1 MRKDIPMA
9 TEKPIASAQWAVPS
23 ETPTPQQL
31 QGTAHRSHATA
42 VGWLLVGLAFVTLM
56 VFVLSLTIGS
66 VLIPTEEIMAVLLGG
81 SASKSSW
88 TTIVLKFRL
97 PKALTAM
104 LAGAALSVSG
114 LQMQTLFRNPLAGP
128 FVLGIS
134 SGASLGVA
142 LIILL
147 AGAAVSMGGSTTLLA
162 GVSLAG
168 DTSLALSAIF
178 GSGLVLFLVLFVAR
192 KVQSGMTLLI
202 LGLMFG
208 YATGALVSVLLYF
221 SIDDRIQAYI
231 SWTFGSFGGVT
242 WRQLQVMAPAILLGL
257 VGGHLL
263 MKPLNA
269 LLLGETYARSLGLNV
284 HHARLGIIGSSAVL
298 AGVVTAFC
306 GPIGFLGIAVPHLCR
321 SLFHTSDHRLLLP
334 AVSLMGAT
342 LALGADIIAGL
353 PGSQLTLPL
362 NAVTA
367 LLGAPVVIWVIL
379 RQRNLREAFA
389 G

>member
-1 MRKDIPMA
+1 MNRGKISLETSEIGARSSLTRGFGLAPGLLLA
-9 TEKPIASAQWAVPS
+9 GLALIALAVFLLS
-23 ETPTPQQL
+23 L
-31 QGTAHRSHATA
+31 A
-42 VGWLLVGLAFVTLM
+42 VG
-56 VFVLSLTIGS
+56 S
-66 VLIPTEEIMAVLLGG
+66 VRIPIDEIVAVLLGG
-81 SASKSSW
+81 DASKPAW
-88 TTIVLKFRL
+88 AIIVLKFRL

-142 LIILL
+142 LT
-147 AGAAVSMGGSTTLLA
+147 VLLA
-162 GVSLAG
+162 GVAVGLGGSTSLLAGISLAG
-168 DTSLALSAIF
+168 DTSLALSAIA
-178 GSGLVLFLVLFVAR
+178 GSGLVLLLVMSVAR
-192 KVQSGMTLLI
+192 KVQSGMTILI

-208 YATGALVSVLLYF
+208 YTTSALVSVLIYF
-221 SIDDRIQAYI
+221 SVAERIQAYI

-242 WRQLQVMAPAILLGL
+242 WRQLQVMAPAIVLGL
-257 VGGHLL
+257 AGGHLL

-269 LLLGETYARSLGLNV
+269 LLLGETYALSLGLNV
-284 HHARLGIIGSSAVL
+284 GRVRLGVIGSSAVL

-321 SLFHTSDHRLLLP
+321 SLLHTSDHRLLLP
-334 AVSLMGAT
+334 AVSFMGAT
-342 LALGADIIAGL
+342 LALCADIVAGL

>member
-1 MRKDIPMA
+1 MSRDNVSLAASDNGVRSSRKPGFTLA
-9 TEKPIASAQWAVPS
+9 PGLLLAGLALVALAVFLLS
-23 ETPTPQQL
+23 L
-31 QGTAHRSHATA
+31 A
-42 VGWLLVGLAFVTLM
+42 VG
-56 VFVLSLTIGS
+56 S
-66 VLIPTEEIMAVLLGG
+66 VRIPIDEIVAVLLGG
-81 SASKSSW
+81 DASKPAW
-88 TTIVLKFRL
+88 ATIVLKFRL

-142 LIILL
+142 LTVLL
-147 AGAAVSMGGSTTLLA
+147 AGVAVGLGGSTTLLA
-162 GVSLAG
+162 GISLAG
-168 DTSLALSAIF
+168 DTSLALSAII
-178 GSGLVLFLVLFVAR
+178 GSGLVLLLVMTVAR

-208 YATGALVSVLLYF
+208 YTTSALVSVLIYF
-221 SIDDRIQAYI
+221 SVVERIQAYI

-257 VGGHLL
+257 AGGHLL

-269 LLLGETYARSLGLNV
+269 LLLGETYALSLGLNV
-284 HHARLGIIGSSAVL
+284 RRVRLGIIGSSAVL

-321 SLFHTSDHRLLLP
+321 SLLHTSDHRLLLP
-334 AVSLMGAT
+334 AVSFMGAT
-342 LALGADIIAGL
+342 LALGADIVAGL

>member
-1 MRKDIPMA
+1 M
-9 TEKPIASAQWAVPS
+9 PS

-31 QGTAHRSHATA
+31 QGTDHSSHATA

-334 AVSLMGAT
+334 AASLMGAT

>member
-1 MRKDIPMA
+1 MNRGKISLETSEIGARSSLTRGFGLAPGLLLGGLA
-9 TEKPIASAQWAVPS
+9 LIALAVFLLS
-23 ETPTPQQL
+23 L
-31 QGTAHRSHATA
+31 A
-42 VGWLLVGLAFVTLM
+42 VG
-56 VFVLSLTIGS
+56 S
-66 VLIPTEEIMAVLLGG
+66 VRIPIDEIVAVLLGG
-81 SASKSSW
+81 DASKPAW
-88 TTIVLKFRL
+88 ATIVLKFRL

-142 LIILL
+142 MTVLL
-147 AGAAVSMGGSTTLLA
+147 AGVAVGLGGSTTLLA
-162 GVSLAG
+162 GISLAG
-168 DTSLALSAIF
+168 DTSLALSAIA
-178 GSGLVLFLVLFVAR
+178 GSGLVLLLVMSVAR

-208 YATGALVSVLLYF
+208 YTTSALVSVLIYF
-221 SIDDRIQAYI
+221 SVVERIQAYI

-242 WRQLQVMAPAILLGL
+242 WRQLRVMAPAIVLGL
-257 VGGHLL
+257 AGSHLL

-269 LLLGETYARSLGLNV
+269 LLLGETYALSLGLNV
-284 HHARLGIIGSSAVL
+284 RQVRLGIIGSSAVL

-321 SLFHTSDHRLLLP
+321 SLLHTSDHRLLLP
-334 AVSLMGAT
+334 AVSFMGAT
-342 LALGADIIAGL
+342 LALCADIVAGL